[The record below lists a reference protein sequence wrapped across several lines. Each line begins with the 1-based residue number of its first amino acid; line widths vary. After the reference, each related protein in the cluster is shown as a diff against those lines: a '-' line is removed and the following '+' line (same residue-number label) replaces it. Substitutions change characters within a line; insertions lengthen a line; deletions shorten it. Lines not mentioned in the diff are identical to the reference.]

1 MNSFI
6 INNLHF
12 CLMELAYD
20 GVRKKSSIYL
30 HERFDPSLYAWPKY
44 QSLMTNCD
52 KIKVLLL
59 DERVKIRTH
68 VGNIIFT
75 LVEISYDSTDR
86 WEQLSLTQLG
96 TSSI

>member
-1 MNSFI
+1 MN
-6 INNLHF
+6 
-12 CLMELAYD
+12 
-20 GVRKKSSIYL
+20 GVQKKSSIYL
-30 HERFDPSLYAWPKY
+30 NERNDPSRYARPKY

-75 LVEISYDSTDR
+75 LVEINYDSTDR
-86 WEQLSLTQLG
+86 CEQLSLTQLG
-96 TSSI
+96 TS